1 MKLKSE
7 RDNEM
12 ENFEKVEV
20 LSQKANVSFEDAK
33 VALEACG
40 YDMLDA
46 MIYLERQGKVNAGS
60 TASYT
65 TSSGTDTSQEF
76 EQAQR
81 SYEDSC
87 QRTSFGEVMNKFGKW
102 CGRILKKSV
111 EIDFC
116 VTRNE
121 KLLIRVPVLALVAAL
136 LLAFWLFG
144 ILLVVGLFCGCKYY
158 FLGADDNETMGIN
171 KICERAS
178 ETCED
183 IKKDFQN
190 N

>member
-1 MKLKSE
+1 
-7 RDNEM
+7 M

-20 LSQKANVSFEDAK
+20 LREKANVSYEDAK
-33 VALEACG
+33 VALEACN

-46 MIYLERQGKVNAGS
+46 MIYLERQGKVNMGS

-65 TSSGTDTSQEF
+65 TFSGTDTSQEF
-76 EQAQR
+76 EQAQK

-102 CGRILKKSV
+102 CGRLIQKSV

-116 VTRNE
+116 VTKNE
-121 KLLIRVPVLALVAAL
+121 ELVLKVPVLALVLIL
-136 LLAFWLFG
+136 LIAFWLIA
-144 ILLVVGLFCGCKYY
+144 ILLVVGLFCGCKYH
-158 FLGADDNETMGIN
+158 FQGTDTATMKLN
-171 KICERAS
+171 QICEKAS

>member
-1 MKLKSE
+1 
-7 RDNEM
+7 M

-20 LSQKANVSFEDAK
+20 LREKANVSFEEAK
-33 VALEACG
+33 IALEACN

-46 MIYLERQGKVNAGS
+46 MVYLERQGKVNAGS

-76 EQAQR
+76 EQAQK

-102 CGRILKKSV
+102 CGRVIQKSV

-116 VTRNE
+116 VTRHE
-121 KLLIRVPVLALVAAL
+121 KLILKVPVLALVLGL
-136 LLAFWLFG
+136 LIAFWLLG
-144 ILLVVGLFCGCKYY
+144 ILLIVGLFCDCKYY
-158 FLGADDNETMGIN
+158 FQGMDTTTIN
-171 KICERAS
+171 INRICEKAS
-178 ETCED
+178 ETCES
-183 IKKDFQN
+183 IKNDFQN
-190 N
+190 K